1 MTDSIICS
9 AGCKRQARDDDAAL
23 ALGWEVL
30 PISTRWRCLDC
41 MRELR
46 HASSLVGSSCGDVVR
61 HADAVSVSMEA
72 V

>member
-1 MTDSIICS
+1 MTDSIVCS

-41 MRELR
+41 TRELR
-46 HASSLVGSSCGDVVR
+46 HASSLAGSSS
-61 HADAVSVSMEA
+61 ADAARDALQVSA
-72 V
+72 PRAAA